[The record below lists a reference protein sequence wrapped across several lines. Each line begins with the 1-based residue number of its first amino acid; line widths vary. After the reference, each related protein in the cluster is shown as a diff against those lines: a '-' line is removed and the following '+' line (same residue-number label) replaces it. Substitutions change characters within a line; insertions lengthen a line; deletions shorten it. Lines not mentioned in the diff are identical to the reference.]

1 MQGTT
6 VLLPSASNNPAG
18 MISQALTIY
27 KSLVNDPSTIGT
39 IGGTKGDTSSEGSE
53 HGIRLIEETV
63 DEHNDAKEPGF
74 SLQNRKK
81 GA

>member
-1 MQGTT
+1 M
-6 VLLPSASNNPAG
+6 LLPSASNNPAG

-27 KSLVNDPSTIGT
+27 KSLVNDPSTIAT

-53 HGIRLIEETV
+53 RGIRLIEETV